1 MSRAA
6 DRQMWVN
13 VWVLPLPVWPYRR
26 RVAATPVVVGE
37 SLRVVVVVVSMC
49 VEPPP
54 MVPLLELDATDEE
67 GPNEGEDEGVGVM
80 ALAQAACTMG
90 ATASR

>member
-37 SLRVVVVVVSMC
+37 SLRVVVVVVSRC
-49 VEPPP
+49 VDPPP
-54 MVPLLELDATDEE
+54 VVPLLEFDATDEE
-67 GPNEGEDEGVGVM
+67 GSSEG
-80 ALAQAACTMG
+80 
-90 ATASR
+90 

>member
-26 RVAATPVVVGE
+26 RVAATPVVVGG
-37 SLRVVVVVVSMC
+37 SRRVVIVVSLC
-49 VEPPP
+49 VDPPP
-54 MVPLLELDATDEE
+54 VVPLLEFDATDEE
-67 GPNEGEDEGVGVM
+67 GSSEG
-80 ALAQAACTMG
+80 
-90 ATASR
+90 

>member
-37 SLRVVVVVVSMC
+37 SLRVVVVVSRC
-49 VEPPP
+49 VDPPP
-54 MVPLLELDATDEE
+54 VVPLLELDVTDGEGPRDEE
-67 GPNEGEDEGVGVM
+67 EEGHEVV

>member
-37 SLRVVVVVVSMC
+37 SLRVVVVVVSRC
-49 VEPPP
+49 GDPPP
-54 MVPLLELDATDEE
+54 VVPLLELDATDEE
-67 GPNEGEDEGVGVM
+67 GPSKEEEDEVGVVV
-80 ALAQAACTMG
+80 LAQAACTMG
-90 ATASR
+90 ATASW

>member
-26 RVAATPVVVGE
+26 RVAAVVGGSLLVLSV
-37 SLRVVVVVVSMC
+37 SLRVNPSPVVQR
-49 VEPPP
+49 
-54 MVPLLELDATDEE
+54 LDATDGEGPREEEEE
-67 GPNEGEDEGVGVM
+67 GVEVV

>member
-37 SLRVVVVVVSMC
+37 SLRVVLVVLVVLVVSLC
-49 VEPPP
+49 VDPPP
-54 MVPLLELDATDEE
+54 VVPLLEFDATDEE
-67 GPNEGEDEGVGVM
+67 GSSEG
-80 ALAQAACTMG
+80 
-90 ATASR
+90 